1 MSQTSGGSRGG
12 ARGAASP
19 LFFDQNEDRRG
30 EKKFWDRPPPPH
42 PHLSQT
48 IDDRASPL
56 SERLDPP
63 LQTFSKPRAIF
74 NKKLKKRLTRNVTCI
89 HMPVLS

>member
-1 MSQTSGGSRGG
+1 MADLGEGPGEPPHPYFSTKMRTEG
-12 ARGAASP
+12 A
-19 LFFDQNEDRRG
+19 
-30 EKKFWDRPPPPH
+30 KKNFETAPPPPPH

-74 NKKLKKRLTRNVTCI
+74 NKKLKKRVTRNVMCI